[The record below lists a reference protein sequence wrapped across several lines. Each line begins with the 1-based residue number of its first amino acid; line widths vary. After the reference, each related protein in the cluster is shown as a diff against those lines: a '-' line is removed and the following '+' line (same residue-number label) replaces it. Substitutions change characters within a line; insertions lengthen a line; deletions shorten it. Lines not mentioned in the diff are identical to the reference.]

1 MGEKLTKEE
10 IKIIAG
16 DLVEELRECPDGTR
30 ITTSLLLR
38 QAGHE
43 EDFDSIDMIDIHNEL
58 FGLAEA
64 NNITLDMSEHANKI
78 EGLPYNLDYIIHNKD
93 AQYRCPYCGSTD
105 SAKYL
110 YGFVGLEG
118 LVRRKVEEGKWII
131 GGCEISGTKDLDK
144 RFCKACNRDFYIS

>member
-58 FGLAEA
+58 FELAEA

-118 LVRRKVEEGKWII
+118 LVRRKVKEGKWII
-131 GGCEISGTKDLDK
+131 GGCEISDTKDLDK